1 MEWKRSGGRIGFAN
15 RWLKLHIAD
24 YQTPRGKY
32 EYTFVSRI
40 TPSVVVMPVF
50 SVTETFLLVA
60 QFRPPVDK
68 TIWQFPA
75 GLVDKEEAS
84 IEAARRELREETGYE
99 AKELNYL
106 GPFYPDPGISADR
119 GEFFLAVDPVK
130 VTKSKLEAHESIGRR
145 RRFSKLALERM
156 MQSGKIR
163 DGWTL
168 AGLMLYQLWRKNA

>member
-1 MEWKRSGGRIGFAN
+1 MEWIRRGSRIGFAN
-15 RWLKLHIAD
+15 RWLKLYIVD
-24 YQTPRGKY
+24 YQTPQGRY

-40 TPSVVVMPVF
+40 TASVVVIPVF
-50 SVTETFLLVA
+50 PVTETFLLVA
-60 QFRPPVDK
+60 QFRPPIDK

-75 GLVDKEEAS
+75 GLVDRGELP
-84 IEAARRELREETGYE
+84 IEAARRELLEETGYE

-106 GPFYPDPGISADR
+106 GPFYPDPGISADK
-119 GEFFLAVDPVK
+119 GEFFLAVNPVK
-130 VTKSKLEAHESIGRR
+130 ATKLKLEAHELIGRR